1 MSLSFLV
8 HCSNVHFWVL
18 SCWDL
23 LNEPTKAL
31 VAGSSDSEPEMCK
44 RGSLSLSGMAE
55 LLALLAISVVFKH
68 VLQRWPSLT
77 WQLAHLKQ
85 ASQGKW
91 NQNCRE
97 ILLDVLDFFICFVL
111 ATQRDL
117 KSNQINFNEPQMK
130 CISIMIWHRKVV
142 YSSAWIY
149 IAWEEVNLLKGSKRL
164 DWIQLILTNGRNPPI
179 VERFRER
186 FTSFP
191 PSFLFSDCLERS
203 KCYDT
208 SFGGKWKDKGKAQA
222 LFLLCNW

>member
-1 MSLSFLV
+1 
-8 HCSNVHFWVL
+8 
-18 SCWDL
+18 
-23 LNEPTKAL
+23 
-31 VAGSSDSEPEMCK
+31 
-44 RGSLSLSGMAE
+44 MAE

-186 FTSFP
+186 FPSFP
-191 PSFLFSDCLERS
+191 PSAIVLSVPNVMTHHLVASEKIKEKPRLFFF
-203 KCYDT
+203 YAI
-208 SFGGKWKDKGKAQA
+208 DKRV
-222 LFLLCNW
+222 